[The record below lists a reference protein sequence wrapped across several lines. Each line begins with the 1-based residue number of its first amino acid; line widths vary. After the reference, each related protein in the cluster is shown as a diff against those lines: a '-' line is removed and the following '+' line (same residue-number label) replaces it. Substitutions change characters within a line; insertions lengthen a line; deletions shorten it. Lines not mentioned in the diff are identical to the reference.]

1 MAKRK
6 NTKELLAERNPLQ
19 RVFVEPVDIYNQ
31 EEAGDVVREERVSV
45 NTSEKTPKASAPAA
59 IKRASSEVDDPLRPY
74 STYLRRSQVKN
85 IKRHA
90 VEREVKDMLVVQE
103 AIDEYLRRHK
113 L

>member
-19 RVFVEPVDIYNQ
+19 RVFVEPVDIYEQ
-31 EEAGDVVREERVSV
+31 DAEASGQG
-45 NTSEKTPKASAPAA
+45 SEAAAASKRRDAAAPKAVQKNKAKSA
-59 IKRASSEVDDPLRPY
+59 DDPLRPY

-90 VEREVKDMLVVQE
+90 VEREVKDMLIMQE
-103 AIDEYLRRHK
+103 AVDEYLKRHT